1 MKCITYSL
9 ILEDTV
15 SSESRKDFREVFTR
29 GGFSETLWTLTG
41 RIFAVLAVNGVIR
54 NLVDGCNSIVDN
66 IVRTKDIQVKIPIR
80 PLHGFLLK
88 VVTAEPR
95 PECIVNPD
103 HWIEIHRRGYTV
115 YEFVSLATKHKFSLS
130 LLIYY
135 MIKKVCIALT
145 NVTQY

>member
-1 MKCITYSL
+1 M
-9 ILEDTV
+9 
-15 SSESRKDFREVFTR
+15 
-29 GGFSETLWTLTG
+29 WTLTG
-41 RIFAVLAVNGVIR
+41 RIFTVLAVNGVIR

-130 LLIYY
+130 LLIYH